1 MSSVSGIIQKMI
13 AYSEGNLHD
22 ITHFM
27 KVWGYAKMIGE
38 LEQLDAHSQLLLEVA
53 AVTHDIACPLCRE
66 KYGSTAGNL
75 QEKEGPGLLVR
86 FLNDSGLTAEEI
98 DRVSFLVGHHHTY
111 TAVDGPDYRILI
123 EADYLVNAEE
133 NNFTAEHVKST
144 YGNIFRTK
152 TGTRL
157 LKNLYSF

>member
-1 MSSVSGIIQKMI
+1 MPSVSGIIQKMI

-111 TAVDGPDYRILI
+111 TTVDGPDYRILI

-157 LKNLYSF
+157 LKNLYGF

>member
-157 LKNLYSF
+157 LKNLYGF

>member
-1 MSSVSGIIQKMI
+1 M
-13 AYSEGNLHD
+13 E
-22 ITHFM
+22 
-27 KVWGYAKMIGE
+27 
-38 LEQLDAHSQLLLEVA
+38 
-53 AVTHDIACPLCRE
+53 CPRR
-66 KYGSTAGNL
+66 SDL

-98 DRVSFLVGHHHTY
+98 GRVSFLVGHHHTY
-111 TAVDGPDYRILI
+111 TTVDGPDYRILI

>member
-1 MSSVSGIIQKMI
+1 MPSVSGIIQKMI

-98 DRVSFLVGHHHTY
+98 GRVSFLVGHHHTY

-157 LKNLYSF
+157 LKNLYGF